1 MPSPGI
7 QACRPDCRAHG
18 IMVMRDE
25 VPKSS
30 PIEPNDAEMIRLI
43 LKSSKS
49 HRAADQTLIAQ
60 FLCNIFDMDSC
71 AKSD

>member
-7 QACRPDCRAHG
+7 QARRPDRRAHG

-30 PIEPNDAEMIRLI
+30 PIEPNDA
-43 LKSSKS
+43 
-49 HRAADQTLIAQ
+49 
-60 FLCNIFDMDSC
+60 DSTDIESEQIPSC
-71 AKSD
+71 SRSNPDSAVSL